1 MFVILKRLFALQLSR
16 HPIIYSANLPS
27 VATASV
33 VRGDIPYQTY
43 RDFAKNKGQ
52 LHAGAT
58 NIPIFNQA
66 LIRINMSQMGFKLC
80 RQSSLS

>member
-1 MFVILKRLFALQLSR
+1 M
-16 HPIIYSANLPS
+16 
-27 VATASV
+27 

-52 LHAGAT
+52 FHAGAT

-80 RQSSLS
+80 RQGSLR